1 MGVVR
6 RQARWS
12 ARVMPRAISKITLDC
27 MHTVEA
33 LESGVLSDE
42 PHATVHAVRM
52 TLRGPEALCGAGVI
66 VGRVLKRFGEA
77 DRHTCLACFASALPQ
92 TSPDPRL

>member
-1 MGVVR
+1 
-6 RQARWS
+6 
-12 ARVMPRAISKITLDC
+12 MPSVLSKITLDR

-42 PHATVHAVRM
+42 PQATVHAVRT
-52 TLRGPEALCGAGVI
+52 TLHGPEALCGAGPI

-77 DRHTCLACFASALPQ
+77 ERHTCLACFAAALPQ
-92 TSPDPRL
+92 RRLDP